1 MSNLEAMIAAVGP
14 DLAPHANEH
23 PGPDR
28 FVSLGDDAR
37 AYVLEAVYE
46 GYLLHYGEPRAF
58 VDMDPDL
65 RLLAGDTL
73 YAQALERLAELG
85 DMEAV
90 GELAD
95 LISLC
100 AWAEAAGRRD
110 RVDALWDASA
120 RRLLGGSGPGARAE
134 VGWAT
139 PAPRPY
145 PGEDR

>member
-1 MSNLEAMIAAVGP
+1 MSNLAELVAAVGP
-14 DLAPHANEH
+14 DLAAHANPQ

-28 FVSLGDDAR
+28 FDSMADDSR

-46 GYLLHYGEPRAF
+46 GYLLHYRDPRAF
-58 VDMDPDL
+58 TGMDADL
-65 RLLAGDTL
+65 RLLAGDAL
-73 YAQALERLAELG
+73 YAHALARLAELG

-110 RVDALWDASA
+110 LVDRLWDASS
-120 RRLLGGSGPGARAE
+120 RRLLGGGGEGARAE
-134 VGWAT
+134 VAADLAQG
-139 PAPRPY
+139 R
-145 PGEDR
+145 G

>member
-1 MSNLEAMIAAVGP
+1 MSNLDALIAAAGP
-14 DLAPHANEH
+14 DLSAHANPK

-28 FVSLGDDAR
+28 FPPSGEDGR

-46 GYLLHYGEPRAF
+46 GYLLHYGESRAF
-58 VDMDPDL
+58 VGMDADL

-73 YAQALERLAELG
+73 YAQGLARLAEGG
-85 DMEAV
+85 DTEAV

-110 RVDALWDASA
+110 LVDALWDASA
-120 RRLLGGSGPGARAE
+120 RRLLDGDGQGARAE
-134 VGWAT
+134 VAERL
-139 PAPRPY
+139 AQDRP
-145 PGEDR
+145 